1 MSRGGHLTV
10 DVARCWF
17 PGFEGRAG
25 EHRVCGGLGD
35 ARVLQVAGGDGD
47 GERGMEVMLRRRR
60 LVDVG
65 LLLMLPRHWLEGWR
79 GHGLILGEV
88 HEGEALVVALRC
100 TVSCN
105 KPTVRGEERRRYR
118 WMDRPLLR
126 WNVMMELKV
135 HV

>member
-10 DVARCWF
+10 DVAHCRF

-25 EHRVCGGLGD
+25 EHRVCRGLGD
-35 ARVLQVAGGDGD
+35 ARVLQVARGDGD
-47 GERGMEVMLRRRR
+47 GERGMEVMLRRCR
-60 LVDVG
+60 LVDVR
-65 LLLMLPRHWLEGWR
+65 LLFMLPRHWLEGWR

-105 KPTVRGEERRRYR
+105 KPTVRGEET
-118 WMDRPLLR
+118 L
-126 WNVMMELKV
+126 
-135 HV
+135 